1 MRQDNF
7 RRRAARSASGGAWRG
22 TVGMVGDDRRQRLED
37 GRKDTGSKATMPYR
51 PLRTEIGIEEKR
63 VARV

>member
-1 MRQDNF
+1 M
-7 RRRAARSASGGAWRG
+7 
-22 TVGMVGDDRRQRLED
+22 GMVGDDRRQRLED